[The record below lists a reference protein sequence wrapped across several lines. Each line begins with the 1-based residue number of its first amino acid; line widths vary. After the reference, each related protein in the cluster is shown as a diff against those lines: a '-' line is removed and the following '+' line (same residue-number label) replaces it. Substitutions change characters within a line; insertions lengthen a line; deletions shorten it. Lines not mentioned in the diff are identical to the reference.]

1 MSSQVRDRAAEPEE
15 ICRNAS
21 TRTFAVFGIEE
32 GPEQRTTGERI
43 GKVNLGQ

>member
-1 MSSQVRDRAAEPEE
+1 MQPSQRRDAEM
-15 ICRNAS
+15 RNAS
-21 TRTFAVFGIEE
+21 TRTLAVFGIEE